1 MFKIPLR
8 FHDTATFSEHGI
20 RFGCVQGFY
29 LAMDGT
35 NAVHEAT
42 SDSDNTD
49 DDETSEYE
57 TSEYET
63 TSESESD

>member
-29 LAMDGT
+29 LAIDGT

-49 DDETSEYE
+49 ED
-57 TSEYET
+57 
-63 TSESESD
+63 